1 MSDNSSS
8 IFLEDIRLIVDD
20 LKEFHNE
27 LEGKTVLIAGGK
39 GFLGTYF
46 TNVLIKIN
54 EVLST
59 SMKIVVMDNMIT
71 SKNKENNS
79 NITFLEHDISKNF
92 DFDGDLDYYAGGSTD
107 SDSVEYEGPGGG
119 HKYDTIYKEMVKF
132 RKNFDKVLKK
142 ALNDYKKAWK

>member
-92 DFDGDLDYYAGGSTD
+92 DFDGDLDYIIHGASIASPPTYRKF
-107 SDSVEYEGPGGG
+107 PI
-119 HKYDTIYKEMVKF
+119 KTIDVNYQGTRNLLELARKKKVK
-132 RKNFDKVLKK
+132 VQ
-142 ALNDYKKAWK
+142 